1 MDNQNGL
8 MTKAEAMDNLL
19 VSYEEG
25 VSSSDIMNCIHQ
37 VFKFDLESTPYLPT
51 PPRAAIEAYLEHS
64 GNKVT
69 GAEIR
74 KMINQT
80 FGINLDALS
89 ALEGARISL
98 YSKNQWMVQHDKDL
112 FAVHTGT
119 GDIDVSIFPTNYF
132 AEQTGSGEL
141 PIELINAFISLG
153 YCCEENKASCYFSN
167 PSGEPVPDA
176 FKGQTIMAIISVIK
190 HSYSHL

>member
-1 MDNQNGL
+1 MGNQNGL

-25 VSSSDIMNCIHQ
+25 VSSSDIMNSIHQ

-51 PPRAAIEAYLEHS
+51 PPRAAIEAYLEHC

-98 YSKNQWMVQHDKDL
+98 YSKNQWMIQHDKDL

-119 GDIDVSIFPTNYF
+119 GDIDVSIFPTDYF